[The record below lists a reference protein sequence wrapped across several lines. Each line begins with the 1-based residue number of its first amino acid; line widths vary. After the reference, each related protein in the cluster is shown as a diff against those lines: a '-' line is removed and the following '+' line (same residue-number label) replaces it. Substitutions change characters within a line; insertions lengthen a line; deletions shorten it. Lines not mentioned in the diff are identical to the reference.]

1 MRPDHPASLSALER
15 FDELAAI
22 LAIGILRLRFR
33 AALSPTAD
41 EAPASEKPQKSSPN
55 CLELPG
61 DPRLSVH
68 TG

>member
-1 MRPDHPASLSALER
+1 MRSAPESPHLTEDDR
-15 FDELAAI
+15 RHELAAI
-22 LAIGILRLRFR
+22 LAASLIRLRLAFSDD
-33 AALSPTAD
+33 SPPGPVPKNLAD
-41 EAPASEKPQKSSPN
+41 SSPN